1 MQSKKIEK
9 GTNEYFHKLI
19 DQLAEGHKKHDN
31 FHYNTVQDI
40 IKKSR
45 LLYSNTTQQLF
56 DMGESLNLE
65 EPENKNSGDKAK
77 NCYEQLKKDFLNEY
91 NQFLV

>member
-9 GTNEYFHKLI
+9 CTNEYFHKLI

-45 LLYSNTTQQLF
+45 LLYSNTT
-56 DMGESLNLE
+56 
-65 EPENKNSGDKAK
+65 
-77 NCYEQLKKDFLNEY
+77 
-91 NQFLV
+91 